1 MCKAPLV
8 LVVVAVLDICA
19 YVFGVPV
26 LALCVTLRVMC
37 SATAEGVTHELLP
50 IPPLPLACWGVRGV
64 IIHTT
69 FEHYLTV
76 KTETFLVL
84 CACA

>member
-1 MCKAPLV
+1 M

-50 IPPLPLACWGVRGV
+50 IPPLPLACWGV
-64 IIHTT
+64 
-69 FEHYLTV
+69 E
-76 KTETFLVL
+76 VL
-84 CACA
+84 SYIQPLSITLL